1 LDRIASSILWF
12 EGQGKV
18 TRFAGNFSTVREYRD
33 RQRKGDTA
41 AAKQKPAP
49 SQAPVALGAST
60 PVGKKAGLSYKEQ
73 KELDQ
78 IESKIAAAEAK
89 ASELETLLADPGLYQ
104 ARASE
109 VPALVS
115 KRDNAKLEAERLM
128 NRWAELEEK
137 RGA

>member
-1 LDRIASSILWF
+1 LWF

-33 RQRKGDTA
+33 RQRKGDSA

-49 SQAPVALGAST
+49 AQTQAALSSGA

-78 IESKIAAAEAK
+78 LESKIAAAEAK
-89 ASELETLLADPGLYQ
+89 ASELETLLADPSLYQ

-109 VPALVS
+109 VPGLVD
-115 KRDNAKLEAERLM
+115 KRDKAKLEAERLM
-128 NRWAELEEK
+128 NRWAELEDK
-137 RGA
+137 RGS